1 MPQICRIFHKE
12 SRDTES
18 KAALK
23 SRIGN
28 VGRLIKFLRF
38 FYDLTNCKNLFGCR
52 PTSSRSE
59 TSLFTA
65 TVVVECWSD
74 ALQKDHGK
82 QLSGDGE

>member
-23 SRIGN
+23 SKIGN
-28 VGRLIKFLRF
+28 VGRLIKFLRLF
-38 FYDLTNCKNLFGCR
+38 DDLTNCKKKIGCR
-52 PTSSRSE
+52 PTSSLSE

-65 TVVVECWSD
+65 TVVVEGWSD

-82 QLSGDGE
+82 QLSWDGE